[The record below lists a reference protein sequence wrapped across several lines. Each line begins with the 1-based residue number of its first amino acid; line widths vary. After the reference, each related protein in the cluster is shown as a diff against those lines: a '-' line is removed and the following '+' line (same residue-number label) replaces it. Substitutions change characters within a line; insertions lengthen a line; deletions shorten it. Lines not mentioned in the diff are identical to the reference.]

1 MVAVAAAQF
10 RNLGRWIDRL
20 LHTSEEHRFGV
31 IAQASTLKVKLMD
44 GGYPNPNRR
53 RRVRTTKTASGHP
66 PFMDRVAIIGASMT
80 QFGQRDAWITD
91 LLAEAGS
98 ACLEDAGIGS
108 DAVDHLYVSN
118 MASGE
123 FEGQTGIMN
132 AVANDLGAMPAYTQR
147 IDQTSASGGAGAFA
161 AWQSIASGASEM
173 TLLVGGEKMTHR
185 STAEA
190 TDVIASITHPV
201 EYKHGL
207 TLPSFAGLTARLY
220 LHKYDAPRESLAKVA
235 VKNHRN
241 GLDNPHAQF
250 RKEVDLQTV
259 MDSPIV
265 ADPLRLYDFC
275 PITDGSAAL
284 LFCPESVAAQVTDDY
299 VVVSGIDGAT
309 DTHVVHE
316 RDDPTI
322 MGGVVDSSR
331 GAYDMADRSPEDID
345 VAELHDMFT
354 ILEFLQSEDL
364 GFFEKGHGWEAV
376 EDGVTDRGGE
386 LPINTSGGLKSK
398 GHPLGASGVAQL
410 YEIYKQLIGD
420 AGPRQVDADVG
431 LACNVGG
438 FGNCVTTTIMEVAG

>member
-1 MVAVAAAQF
+1 
-10 RNLGRWIDRL
+10 
-20 LHTSEEHRFGV
+20 
-31 IAQASTLKVKLMD
+31 
-44 GGYPNPNRR
+44 
-53 RRVRTTKTASGHP
+53 
-66 PFMDRVAIIGASMT
+66 MDRVAIIGASMT
-80 QFGQRDAWITD
+80 QFGHREEWITA
-91 LLAEAGS
+91 LLAEAGT
-98 ACLEDAGIGS
+98 ACLEDAKVVPDDIEH
-108 DAVDHLYVSN
+108 VYVSN

-132 AVANDLGAMPAYTQR
+132 ALVHDLGLMPAYAQR
-147 IDQTSASGGAGAFA
+147 IDQTSASGGAGAYA
-161 AWQSIASGASEM
+161 AWQSVASGASDL

-220 LHKYDAPRESLAKVA
+220 LHQYDAPRESLAKVA

-250 RKEVDLQTV
+250 RKEVDLETV
-259 MDSPIV
+259 MESPIV

-284 LFCPESVAAQVTDDY
+284 LFCPESVARDYADDY
-299 VVVSGIDGAT
+299 VVVSGIEGAT

-316 RDDPTI
+316 RADPTT

-331 GAYDMADRSPEDID
+331 GAYEMADRTPDEID

-364 GFFEKGHGWEAV
+364 GFFEKGRGWEAV
-376 EDGVTDRGGE
+376 VEGVTDRDGE

-410 YEIYKQLIGD
+410 YEIHQQLIGE
-420 AGPRQVDADVG
+420 AGPRQVPADIG

-438 FGNCVTTTIMEVAG
+438 FGNCVTTTILEVAG